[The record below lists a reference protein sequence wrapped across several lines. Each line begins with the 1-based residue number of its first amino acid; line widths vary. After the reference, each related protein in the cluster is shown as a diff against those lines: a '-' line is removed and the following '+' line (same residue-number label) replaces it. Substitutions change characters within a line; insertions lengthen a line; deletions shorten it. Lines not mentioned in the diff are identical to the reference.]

1 MTNTNTQANVQV
13 NTGETA
19 MDKRFKEL
27 EAMGP
32 EKVIISTGG
41 KDRGN
46 ISKAIRRLHGE
57 GFSKGQIAKL
67 TGKRFQHIRN
77 VLVQPLKSA
86 TPTPTPTPTSEQGT
100 EPAATGIETKKAEAE
115 ASAPAKQGSKK

>member
-77 VLVQPLKSA
+77 VLVQPLKA
-86 TPTPTPTPTSEQGT
+86 APTSEQGT
-100 EPAATGIETKKAEAE
+100 EHAATEIETKKAEAE